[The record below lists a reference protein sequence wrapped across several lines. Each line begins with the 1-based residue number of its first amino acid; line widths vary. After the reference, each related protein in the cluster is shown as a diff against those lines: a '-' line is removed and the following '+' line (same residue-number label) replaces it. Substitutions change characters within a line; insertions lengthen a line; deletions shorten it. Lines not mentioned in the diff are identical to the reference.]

1 MSIIL
6 GINCLHADSSACI
19 IKTENYYLQSKKREL
34 LEKNIHQ
41 IYQSNLSNSVWRK
54 LTQKK
59 MKLLILL

>member
-6 GINCLHADSSACI
+6 GIIVFMLIAQHVLL
-19 IKTENYYLQSKKREL
+19 KTENYYLQSKKKL

-54 LTQKK
+54 LT
-59 MKLLILL
+59 